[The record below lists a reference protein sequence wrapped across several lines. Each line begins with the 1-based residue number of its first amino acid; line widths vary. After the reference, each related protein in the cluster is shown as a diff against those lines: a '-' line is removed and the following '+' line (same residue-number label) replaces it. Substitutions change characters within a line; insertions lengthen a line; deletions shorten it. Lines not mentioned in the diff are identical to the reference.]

1 MNETATYVSLEDVV
15 QFTIGRTLADEA
27 VDGQHVVVDIVIARI
42 AHEYDL
48 HVLDIV
54 VQAVDVM
61 TCDDDF
67 THTWSVDMQ
76 WSVQCDECS
85 RDVEIG
91 ETTKFSQ
98 PLCRT
103 HLDEAYEQDLADQ
116 HNDDVALG
124 LA

>member
-1 MNETATYVSLEDVV
+1 MNETASYVNLEDVV
-15 QFTIGRTLADEA
+15 QWVITRTLADED
-27 VDGQHVVVDIVIARI
+27 VDRQHVVVDIAIARI
-42 AHEYDL
+42 AHDYDL

-61 TCDDDF
+61 YTNY
-67 THTWSVDMQ
+67 TWSVDLI
-76 WSVQCDECS
+76 WSVQCDECTH
-85 RDVEIG
+85 DAVIG
-91 ETTKFSQ
+91 ETSKFSQ

>member
-15 QFTIGRTLADEA
+15 QHAIGRTLADEP
-27 VDGQHVVVDIVIARI
+27 VDREHVLMEIVIGRI
-42 AHEYDL
+42 AHGYDL
-48 HVLDIV
+48 HASDIV
-54 VQAVDVM
+54 VQAADIIPSG
-61 TCDDDF
+61 DF
-67 THTWSVDMQ
+67 TWSVDVQ

-85 RDVEIG
+85 HDAVIG
-91 ETTKFSQ
+91 ETTKFTA
-98 PLCRT
+98 PMCRV

>member
-1 MNETATYVSLEDVV
+1 MNEIATYVSLEDVV
-15 QFTIGRTLADEA
+15 QYTIGRTLADED
-27 VDGQHVVVDIVIARI
+27 VDRQHVVVDIAIARI
-42 AHEYDL
+42 ANDYDL

-54 VQAVDVM
+54 VQAVDVIPSG
-61 TCDDDF
+61 DY
-67 THTWSVDMQ
+67 TWGVDII
-76 WSVQCDECS
+76 WSVQCDECTH
-85 RDVEIG
+85 DAVIG
-91 ETTKFSQ
+91 ETSKFSQ

>member
-27 VDGQHVVVDIVIARI
+27 VDGQAVIVDIAIARI

-61 TCDDDF
+61 YTNY
-67 THTWSVDMQ
+67 TWSVDLI
-76 WSVQCDECS
+76 WSVQCDECTH
-85 RDVEIG
+85 DAVIG
-91 ETTKFSQ
+91 ETSKFSQ

-124 LA
+124 LIG

>member
-1 MNETATYVSLEDVV
+1 MNEIATYVSVEDVV
-15 QFTIGRTLADEA
+15 QHTIGRTLADEA
-27 VDGQHVVVDIVIARI
+27 VDGQRVVVDIDITRI
-42 AHEYDL
+42 AHDYDL
-48 HVLDIV
+48 HVSDIV

-61 TCDDDF
+61 HFDDF
-67 THTWSVDMQ
+67 TWSVDLV

-91 ETTKFSQ
+91 ENTKFSQ